1 MFALRNA
8 IQSKLDD
15 HGKSILEF
23 NTSISF
29 IFGFSNSFANAF
41 LFLATNV
48 KAKKILRKTGI

>member
-8 IQSKLDD
+8 IQSKLDY

-23 NTSISF
+23 STSISF
-29 IFGFSNSFANAF
+29 IFGFSNSFDNAF